1 MNRIVVEK
9 RVSDDGVLEF
19 KLPMGMGE
27 AGRDVRVT
35 VEPISRKKEMT
46 PDEWRAG
53 ILATAGGWQ
62 GDFERRA
69 QGEFNGGSPFM
80 AC

>member
-35 VEPISRKKEMT
+35 VEPVSPKKEMT

-62 GDFERRA
+62 GDFERPP
-69 QGEFNGGSPFM
+69 QGELEDRDPLL
-80 AC
+80 

>member
-9 RVSDDGVLEF
+9 RVSDEGVLEF

-35 VEPISRKKEMT
+35 WSRS
-46 PDEWRAG
+46 AG
-53 ILATAGGWQ
+53 Q
-62 GDFERRA
+62 ER
-69 QGEFNGGSPFM
+69 
-80 AC
+80 